1 MKGCIFPKNL
11 AMIVGITAT
20 SCNVSRLAVCLCL
33 FRSLRGTNGEFS
45 KPATTTASLKI

>member
-20 SCNVSRLAVCLCL
+20 SCNVSRLTVSVCL
-33 FRSLRGTNGEFS
+33 FRSLRGTNGEIS
-45 KPATTTASLKI
+45 TPATTTAKEAR